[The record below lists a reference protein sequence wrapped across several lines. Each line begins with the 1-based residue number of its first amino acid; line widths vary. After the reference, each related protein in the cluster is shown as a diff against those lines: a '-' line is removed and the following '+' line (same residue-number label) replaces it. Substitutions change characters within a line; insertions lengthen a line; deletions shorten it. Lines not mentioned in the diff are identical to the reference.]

1 MFCALIAATC
11 AVSLPADQASAE
23 QRKRS
28 DREVVG
34 STGVRM
40 NANTVYVVAGNLNG
54 TYLSVA
60 YDLSAVLDDGDNLR
74 ILPVMGKGGGQNI
87 RDVRFLK
94 GVDIGITQSNLLN
107 VFRRTNQIGPIDDQ
121 ILYIARLFNEEM
133 HVIVRSDSGISSVD
147 QLSGKTVNFSD
158 LGSGTQLSTRDIF
171 DRLGIKAT
179 EVNMGQN
186 DAFEAL
192 KKGEIDAT
200 VLIAGKPTGSTS
212 KLKATDGF
220 RILPVPFSKPLQ
232 NDYLPTSL
240 THDDYPNLI
249 ERGRNV
255 DSVAVG
261 AVLIA
266 YNWAPDTDRYRRIA
280 KFIDAFFPQ
289 LAEFQKPPRHPKWRE
304 ANLAATVPGWKRFP
318 AAEEW
323 LNRRRSLQ
331 AKPAIR
337 ARFDQFLAQNG
348 QQASAFASE
357 QNREQLFEQFLKW
370 NRTQEGQ

>member
-1 MFCALIAATC
+1 MLCALIAAICT
-11 AVSLPADQASAE
+11 VSPLTDQASAE

-28 DREVVG
+28 EREIVG

-40 NANTVYVVAGNLNG
+40 NANTVYVVSGNLNG

-74 ILPVMGKGGGQNI
+74 ILPVLGRGGGQNI

-94 GVDIGITQSNLLN
+94 GVDIGITQSNLLSL
-107 VFRRTNQIGPIDDQ
+107 FRRTNEIGPIEDQ

-133 HVIVRSDSGISSVD
+133 HVIVRVDSGISSVD

-158 LGSGTQLSTRDIF
+158 IGSGTQLSTRDVF
-171 DRLGIKAT
+171 TRLGVKAT

-212 KLKATDGF
+212 KLKAADGY

-232 NDYLPTSL
+232 DDYLPTTL

-249 ERGRNV
+249 ERGRSV

-280 KFIDAFFPQ
+280 KFIEAFFPQ
-289 LAEFQKPPRHPKWRE
+289 LGEFQKPPRHPKWRE

-323 LNRRRSLQ
+323 LNRRRGLQ
-331 AKPAIR
+331 AQPAIR

-348 QQASAFASE
+348 QRASAFASE

-370 NRTQEGQ
+370 NQTQEGR